1 MVKSDKKEE
10 IILKAMEVFARNGI
24 DRTSISD
31 LAEHI
36 GTTKSYFYFHFSSKE
51 DLIFSIQK
59 YIMEGAISYLKGIIL
74 RDINPVEK
82 IKVWIDWTLDGIRE
96 RKAEVDFM
104 FQAMFSK
111 YIFRF
116 SKERREEILE
126 MHRKYIELVGKIIME
141 GQNSG
146 KFKNP
151 YDPSLLAALLVGS
164 LFSGLKIAYF
174 GIEDTDYVREGLKFS
189 LLMMLGYE
197 EV

>member
-31 LAEHI
+31 LAAHI

-51 DLIFSIQK
+51 DLIFSIQR

-74 RDINPVEK
+74 QDINPVEK
-82 IKVWIDWTLDGIRE
+82 IKAWIDWTLNGIRE
-96 RKAEVDFM
+96 RKVEVDFM

-111 YIFRF
+111 YISRF
-116 SKERREEILE
+116 SKERRKEILE
-126 MHRKYIELVGKIIME
+126 MHRKYIELVGRIIME

-151 YDPSLLAALLVGS
+151 YNPSLLAALMVGS

-174 GIEDTDYVREGLKFS
+174 GIEDTDYVREGLKAS